1 MMNEIKIL
9 FFATMR
15 DHIDERELTLNIPA
29 ESTIADLKALLA
41 ERYPGAAT
49 ALGATLV
56 AIDQEYAFDHDVI
69 PEEAEVAMFPHVS
82 GG

>member
-1 MMNEIKIL
+1 MINEIKIL

-15 DHIDERELTLNIPA
+15 DHIGERELTLSIPA

-49 ALGATLV
+49 ALDATLV
-56 AIDQEYAFDHDVI
+56 AINHEYAFDHDVI
-69 PEEAEVAMFPHVS
+69 PEEAEIAMFPHVS